1 MYVRLFPF
9 PHKHRLM
16 TTETTPLRPNP
27 SPGAAPLACSG
38 DLLILLLFAGL
49 IALMLFS
56 LTLGRYPVSV
66 AGIVKIVLG
75 SALGSSRPY
84 TDKAWIVVEI
94 VRMPRILLVVLCG
107 INLALAGATMQGV
120 FRNPLVGPEV
130 AGVAGGASFGGV
142 LAIVLSWPVAAVV
155 GLAFAFGMLAL
166 AAAFGLARV
175 SGKAGMLA
183 LLLAGII
190 IGGFF
195 SAITG
200 LVQYLADP
208 QTQLPSITY
217 WLLGSF
223 TGASYAKVAIVAT
236 VTLVSGSLLMLL
248 RWRINLLSLGE
259 TDAHGLG
266 VNVEALRWTCVALVS
281 LLVAAQVSVSGGVAF
296 VGLILPHLARML
308 VGPEHSR
315 LLPASALLGGLYLL
329 AMDDIARS
337 VATQEIPIGLLTSFV
352 GTPVF
357 AFLFGKMQGKG
368 WNRD

>member
-1 MYVRLFPF
+1 MITGTTQLP
-9 PHKHRLM
+9 PH
-16 TTETTPLRPNP
+16 P
-27 SPGAAPLACSG
+27 SPDTSRRIHTGNLP
-38 DLLILLLFAGL
+38 ILLLFIGL
-49 IALMLFS
+49 IVLMLLS

-66 AGIVKIVLG
+66 PEIAKIVLG
-75 SALGSSRPY
+75 SSLGMSRPY
-84 TDKAWIVVEI
+84 TDKAWVVIEI

-142 LAIVLSWPVAAVV
+142 LAIMFSWPAAAVV

-166 AAAFGLARV
+166 AGVFGLAKI
-175 SGKAGMLA
+175 SGRGSMLA

-195 SAITG
+195 SAMTG
-200 LVQYLADP
+200 LVQYFADP
-208 QTQLPSITY
+208 QSQLPTITY

-223 TGASYAKVAIVAT
+223 TGASYAKVAIVSA
-236 VTLVSGSLLMLL
+236 VSLFAGTLLILL

-259 TDAHGLG
+259 MDAYSLG
-266 VNVEALRWTCVALVS
+266 INVEALRWTCVALVS

-296 VGLILPHLARML
+296 VGLILPHLARRI

-315 LLPASALLGGLYLL
+315 LLPASALLGGAYLL
-329 AMDDIARS
+329 AMDDIARTA
-337 VATQEIPIGLLTSFV
+337 ATQEIPIGLLTSFV

-357 AFLFGKMQGKG
+357 AFLFWKMQGKG
-368 WNRD
+368 WNRE